1 MRPTDSRVEPI
12 TAEKI
17 RSDLAERGIMAM
29 PLNVIARATELG
41 LADTEMDEIIDQLLS
56 AEARH

>member
-1 MRPTDSRVEPI
+1 
-12 TAEKI
+12 
-17 RSDLAERGIMAM
+17 M

>member
-12 TAEKI
+12 TVEKI
-17 RSDLAERGIMAM
+17 RSDLAESGIMPM

-41 LADTEMDEIIDQLLS
+41 LAETEMDEIIDQLLS
-56 AEARH
+56 APPRH